1 MLVIASPRKGATQ
14 SRRNRWDPATRLL
27 AASGAEASKVGTER
41 ARELLRAAPRYAA
54 GAYFIAPFRSPAEI
68 LHLLD
73 EEDG

>member
-1 MLVIASPRKGATQ
+1 M
-14 SRRNRWDPATRLL
+14 
-27 AASGAEASKVGTER
+27 GTER

>member
-1 MLVIASPRKGATQ
+1 MLVIASPRKGVKQ
-14 SRRNRWDPATRLL
+14 SRRIQRYPATRLL

-54 GAYFIAPFRSPAEI
+54 GVYLIAPFRNPAEI